1 MINIAVLAL
10 QIRITYKYIFNS
22 YGYYNGLIHE
32 YMKEDIRYLNFFLC
46 IFFSAY
52 VYTR

>member
-1 MINIAVLAL
+1 MPWLNDNIAALAL
-10 QIRITYKYIFNS
+10 IHD
-22 YGYYNGLIHE
+22 YYNGLIYE